1 MGKLPRLKARE
12 AENILFKNGFILHRQ
27 KGSHK
32 IYMKNDKRIV
42 IPYHAGKIL
51 HPKIVK
57 ELLEI
62 IVEY

>member
-32 IYMKNDKRIV
+32 CIKGQVY
-42 IPYHAGKIL
+42 P
-51 HPKIVK
+51 
-57 ELLEI
+57 
-62 IVEY
+62 